1 MRTVRF
7 AVLSSERA
15 VLNVLPENAL
25 PAEPNNKA
33 QCAKSKNKGYYE
45 AFRLVLENLAKAD
58 RAANGHPP
66 TERAAVRRCFKN
78 GRHGRDDVFGICS
91 LKSNKIF
98 VKM

>member
-1 MRTVRF
+1 MQTVRL
-7 AVLSSERA
+7 ADLSAGRA
-15 VLNVLPENAL
+15 VLNVLPEKAL

-58 RAANGHPP
+58 CLTSNHPP

-78 GRHGRDDVFGICS
+78 GCHGRVSWICGFE
-91 LKSNKIF
+91 KRI
-98 VKM
+98 